1 MPSTVDSHWPST
13 GSYFAV
19 FAAVGLVTAALGP
32 TLPGLAAQAA
42 VDLDAISLLF
52 TANSVGYLAGSF
64 VGGRLYDRVAGHR
77 VMAAALVLMIC
88 GALLMPLLP
97 SRWLLVAAWLAVG
110 TAGGALDVG
119 GNTLIVWLHGRGVGP
134 YMNGLH
140 FFFGVGSFIGPLIA
154 AAALAM
160 AGDATRAYWVL
171 ALLLLPLVVWI
182 VRVPSPSAGDDSD
195 DALRSPDASARR
207 GTGSRDG
214 VVLLI
219 ALLLLLY
226 VGAEVAFG
234 GWIYTYAEA
243 LGLATSTS
251 AATLTSA
258 FWGALTLGRLAGIPI
273 AARYRPPTI
282 LLVDLVGCLLSVGLI
297 LAWPSSRTVLWAG
310 TIALGATMASIF
322 PAAITLAGNRVRITG
337 RITAWFLIGSSLGSM
352 TVPWLIGQL
361 FEPIGPHVTMWAILA
376 TLAADLAVLVV
387 LLLYSERER
396 GRMEDW

>member
-1 MPSTVDSHWPST
+1 MHSTKNNHWPST

-19 FAAVGLVTAALGP
+19 FSAVGLVTAALGP
-32 TLPGLAAQAA
+32 TLPGLAAQAG

-64 VGGRLYDRVAGHR
+64 VGGRQYDRIAGHR
-77 VMAAALVLMIC
+77 VMAVALSLMIGGLVLI
-88 GALLMPLLP
+88 PLL
-97 SRWLLVAAWLAVG
+97 SSQWLLVAAWLAIG

-154 AAALAM
+154 AAALAN

-171 ALLLLPLVVWI
+171 ALLLVPLALWI
-182 VRVPSPSAGDDSD
+182 VRVPSPAAGDDSD
-195 DALRSPDASARR
+195 DAERLLDGSTRR
-207 GTGSRDG
+207 GTQSRDSA
-214 VVLLI
+214 VVLV
-219 ALLLLLY
+219 ALFLLLY

-234 GWIYTYAEA
+234 GWIYTYAAA
-243 LGLATSTS
+243 LGLATATS

-258 FWGALTLGRLAGIPI
+258 FWGALTVGRLAGIPI
-273 AARYRPPTI
+273 AARFRPPTI
-282 LLVDLVGCLLSVGLI
+282 LLVDLAGCLLSVGLI
-297 LAWPSSRTVLWAG
+297 LALPSSRTALWAG
-310 TIALGATMASIF
+310 TMAAGAAMASIF

-337 RITAWFLIGSSLGSM
+337 RITAWFLIGSSIGSM

-387 LLLYSERER
+387 LLLYSEREQ
-396 GRMEDW
+396 GTLVGW

>member
-1 MPSTVDSHWPST
+1 MHSTKDNHWPST

-19 FAAVGLVTAALGP
+19 FSAVGLVTAALGP
-32 TLPGLAAQAA
+32 TLPGLAAQAG

-64 VGGRLYDRVAGHR
+64 VGGRQYDRIAGHR
-77 VMAAALVLMIC
+77 VIAAALGLMI
-88 GALLMPLLP
+88 GGLALIPLLS

-154 AAALAM
+154 AAALAI

-171 ALLLLPLVVWI
+171 ALLLVPLALWI
-182 VRVPSPSAGDDSD
+182 VRVPSPTAGDDSD
-195 DALRSPDASARR
+195 DAERMLDGSARR
-207 GTGSRDG
+207 GTQSRDAT
-214 VVLLI
+214 VVLV
-219 ALLLLLY
+219 ALFLLLY

-234 GWIYTYAEA
+234 GWIYTYAAA
-243 LGLATSTS
+243 LGLATATS

-258 FWGALTLGRLAGIPI
+258 FWGALTVGRLAGIPI
-273 AARYRPPTI
+273 AARYRPRTI
-282 LLVDLVGCLLSVGLI
+282 LLVDLAGCLLSVGLI
-297 LAWPSSRTVLWAG
+297 LALPSSRTALWAG

-337 RITAWFLIGSSLGSM
+337 RITAWFLIGSSIGSM

-376 TLAADLAVLVV
+376 TLVADLAVLVV
-387 LLLYSERER
+387 LLLYSEREQDALV
-396 GRMEDW
+396 DW

>member
-1 MPSTVDSHWPST
+1 MPSTRNNHWPST
-13 GSYFAV
+13 ASYFAAFV
-19 FAAVGLVTAALGP
+19 AVGLVTAALGP
-32 TLPGLAAQAA
+32 TLSGLAAQAS

-64 VGGRLYDRVAGHR
+64 VGGRLYDRIAGHR
-77 VMAAALVLMIC
+77 VMAAALVLMI
-88 GALLMPLLP
+88 GGSVLMPLLP
-97 SRWLLVAAWLAVG
+97 SRWLLVAAWLVVG

-140 FFFGVGSFIGPLIA
+140 FFFGVGSFVGPLIA

-160 AGDATRAYWVL
+160 VGDATRAYWVL
-171 ALLLLPLVVWI
+171 ALLLVPLVVWI
-182 VRVPSPSAGDDSD
+182 VRVPSPSAGDGSD
-195 DALRSPDASARR
+195 EADAVSEAASQHR
-207 GTGSRDG
+207 TGKRDG
-214 VVLLI
+214 VVVLV

-226 VGAEVAFG
+226 VGAEVGFG
-234 GWIYTYAEA
+234 GWIYSYAEA
-243 LGLATSTS
+243 LGLATGTT

-282 LLVDLVGCLLSVGLI
+282 LLADLVGCLLSVGLI
-297 LAWPSSRTVLWAG
+297 LALPSSRTALWAG
-310 TIALGATMASIF
+310 TIAVGAAMASIF
-322 PAAITLAGNRVRITG
+322 PAAITLAGNRMRVTG
-337 RITAWFLIGSSLGSM
+337 RTTAWFLIGSSIGSM

-361 FEPIGPHVTMWAILA
+361 FEPVGPQVTMWAILA

-396 GRMEDW
+396 GTRVV